1 MHTNYKLTESE
12 ESLITSTIQLCE
24 HHILKHK
31 PTLESNLHS
40 STLSLQLTKSFAR
53 LHGWKAAEVGTDLC
67 GRHGKLKLDSG
78 VKSDEA

>member
-31 PTLESNLHS
+31 PTLEFLAKPAQQYIES
-40 STLSLQLTKSFAR
+40 SVDKEFCQIAWLESCRSWDR
-53 LHGWKAAEVGTDLC
+53 LMWSPWQAEVGLR
-67 GRHGKLKLDSG
+67 GEK
-78 VKSDEA
+78 